1 MNSRVPVVVFGLA
14 LMVAAGCA
22 TGRAI
27 SNANTAA
34 LKGDWDSAVAFYRE
48 ALQNDPD
55 RVDIKVRLERAMRNA
70 SAEHMRRAR
79 ELEAQ
84 DQLPGA
90 IAEYRLASSLDPGNT
105 MASAKASELERRIR
119 VELEASRPQPRID
132 QLRQQ
137 AALAQ
142 GLPRLDPRTPITS
155 IRHQGSIRDLLR
167 LISDMTGIGVTYE
180 QTTQGQVDRPFP
192 FEIRNVSAEEALA
205 QIMSANRLTY
215 KVIGPNTI
223 FVYADTPQLRQLYED
238 QYVQPFMLSH
248 ADASEVSGI
257 LNQLLSQ
264 GATGSRPQI
273 QVNKNGNMLIIKGTM
288 PVLQAIDS
296 IIRTGDKPRAEVM
309 IEVEI
314 LEVNRKFLRQVG
326 LDLNQWALGFTYS
339 PELAPTGGAQFPPVS
354 PPPINLNTPRQGVG
368 VSDFYVTVP
377 TGLVQFLESD
387 ARTKVLARPQVRGRE
402 GMTVNLGLGDDVPQ
416 PQTVFQSAAAGGI
429 ANVPTTQVQYRRV
442 GVNLIFTPRVTY
454 QDEIILE
461 NLQLEK
467 SGLGPNLDV
476 GGQTFPTFVTRNA
489 QTTLRLRDGESNL
502 LAGLISDDSRKTS
515 TGFPGI
521 TGLPILRNIF
531 GNTLD
536 EIDQTDLVMIITP
549 RIIRSHEL
557 TVDDLKP
564 KFVGVGQNF
573 GSGAVPQLIS
583 PDALPPPAVVPPG
596 TPVPGQPGI
605 PTAGQPTTGQ
615 PATPTTTTGTP
626 ARAPGVVPIQP
637 VTPATEPAGPPS
649 QGRVVVTAP
658 TAPLTV
664 GAPYTV
670 PISVETVS
678 QPLGVLSVTV
688 TYDPTVLR
696 AVNVVQGT
704 HMQQGGVTTTF
715 APKIDAATGRVD
727 IAIARPFDRP
737 GATGNGVLGAI
748 AFEAVRS
755 GTSPITIQGV
765 LTTTTGVS
773 IPVQMVS
780 SSVTVK

>member
-27 SNANTAA
+27 SNANNAA
-34 LKGDWDSAVAFYRE
+34 LKGDWDSAVAYFRE
-48 ALQNDPD
+48 ALANDPD

-90 IAEYRLASSLDPGNT
+90 IAEYKQASSLDPGNT
-105 MASAKASELERRIR
+105 VASTRASELERKIR
-119 VELEASRPQPRID
+119 DQIEAARPQPRID

-155 IRHQGSIRDLLR
+155 IRHTGSIRDLLR

-180 QTTQGQVDRPFP
+180 QTTSQQADRPFP

-296 IIRTGDKPRAEVM
+296 IIRTVDKPRAEVM
-309 IEVEI
+309 IEAEI
-314 LEVNRKFLRQVG
+314 LEVNRKFLKQIG

-339 PELAPTGGAQFPPVS
+339 PELAPTGGAQLPPVS
-354 PPPINLNTPRQGVG
+354 PPPINMNTIRQGVG

-377 TGLVQFLESD
+377 TGLVKLLESD
-387 ARTKVLARPQVRGRE
+387 ARTKVLARPQIRGRE

-467 SGLGPNLDV
+467 SGLGPNIDV
-476 GGQTFPTFVTRNA
+476 GGQIFPTFVTRTA

-502 LAGLISDDSRKTS
+502 LAGLIQDESRRTTTS
-515 TGFPGI
+515 FPGL

-531 GNTLD
+531 GNTQT
-536 EIDQTDLVMIITP
+536 EIDQSDLVMIITP

-573 GSGAVPQLIS
+573 GSGGVPQLIS

-596 TPVPGQPGI
+596 TPVPGQPGT
-605 PTAGQPTTGQ
+605 PTAGQPS
-615 PATPTTTTGTP
+615 TPTTTTGTP

-649 QGRVVVTAP
+649 QGRVFVTAP
-658 TAPLTV
+658 TAPLTA

-670 PISVETVS
+670 PIMIENVS
-678 QPLGVLSVTV
+678 QPLGVLSLTV
-688 TYDPTVLR
+688 TYDPTILR

-737 GATGNGVLGAI
+737 GAVGNAVLGAI

-765 LTTTTGVS
+765 ITTTTGVS
-773 IPVQMVS
+773 IPVQMIS

>member
-1 MNSRVPVVVFGLA
+1 VIVAGLA
-14 LMVAAGCA
+14 LVVAAGCA
-22 TGRAI
+22 SAI
-27 SNANTAA
+27 KKGYQASM
-34 LKGDWDSAVAFYRE
+34 KGDWDAAVAYYRE
-48 ALQNDPD
+48 ALAEDPNRID
-55 RVDIKVRLERAMRNA
+55 VKVALERAMRTA
-70 SAEHMRRAR
+70 SGEHLRRAR
-79 ELEAQ
+79 ELESQ

-90 IAEYRLASSLDPGNT
+90 IAEYRQAASLDPGNT
-105 MASAKASELERRIR
+105 LAASKAGELERRIR
-119 VELEASRPQPRID
+119 DQLEATRPRPRID

-137 AALAQ
+137 AAQ
-142 GLPRLDPRTPITS
+142 QPGLPRLDPRTPLPAIKHT
-155 IRHQGSIRDLLR
+155 GSIRELLR
-167 LISDMTGIGVTYE
+167 MISQMTGIGVTYE
-180 QTTQGQVDRPFP
+180 QSTGTAADRPFP
-192 FEIRNVSAEEALA
+192 YEIQNVSVEEALA

-223 FVYADTPQLRQLYED
+223 FVYADTPQLRQIYED

-248 ADASEVSGI
+248 ADAAEVAGL

-288 PVLQAIDS
+288 PVLTAIDG
-296 IIRTGDKPRAEVM
+296 IIRTVDKPRAEVM
-309 IEVEI
+309 IEAEI
-314 LEVNRKFLRQVG
+314 LEVNRKFLKQVG

-339 PELAPTGGAQFPPVS
+339 PELAPAGGAAFPPIS
-354 PPPINLNTPRQGVG
+354 PPPINLNTPRGGVG
-368 VSDFYVTVP
+368 ASDFYVTVP

-387 ARTKVLARPQVRGRE
+387 ARTKVLARPQIRGRE

-476 GGQTFPTFVTRNA
+476 GGQTFPTFVTRTA

-502 LAGLISDDSRKTS
+502 LAGLIRDETQRTA

-521 TGLPILRNIF
+521 TGLPILRSIF
-531 GNTLD
+531 GNTQD
-536 EIDQTDLVMIITP
+536 AQDQTDVVMIITP

-557 TVDDLKP
+557 TADDFKAQ
-564 KFVGVGQNF
+564 FVGVGQNF
-573 GSGAVPQLIS
+573 GSGGVPQLIS
-583 PDALPPPAVVPPG
+583 GDAPPPPGIVPPG
-596 TPVPGQPGI
+596 AAAAQPGVQPPPGQPTQPQPSN
-605 PTAGQPTTGQ
+605 PTM
-615 PATPTTTTGTP
+615 TTGTP
-626 ARAPGVVPIQP
+626 TRAPGVVPITP
-637 VTPATEPAGPPS
+637 VTPAGEPTAPPS
-649 QGRVVVTAP
+649 QGKVFVTAP
-658 TAPLTV
+658 TAPLAT

-670 PISVETVS
+670 AISVEGIRE
-678 QPLGVLSVTV
+678 PLGVLSLTL

-715 APKIDAATGRVD
+715 APKIDATTGRVD

-737 GATGNGVLGAI
+737 GATGNSVVAAV
-748 AFEAVRS
+748 AFEAIRS
-755 GTSPITIQGV
+755 GTSPVAIQGV
-765 LTTTTGVS
+765 LTTTTGQS

-780 SSVTVK
+780 GSVTVK

>member
-1 MNSRVPVVVFGLA
+1 MHSTVRVIVAGLV
-14 LMVAAGCA
+14 LVVAAGCA
-22 TGRAI
+22 TGSAVRKGYQA
-27 SNANTAA
+27 SM
-34 LKGDWDSAVAFYRE
+34 KGDWDAAVAFYRE
-48 ALQNDPD
+48 ALARDPNRID
-55 RVDIKVRLERAMRNA
+55 VKVALERAMRTA
-70 SAEHMRRAR
+70 SGEHLRRAR

-90 IAEYRLASSLDPGNT
+90 IAEYRLAASLDPGNT
-105 MASAKASELERRIR
+105 LAATKAGELERRIR
-119 VELEASRPQPRID
+119 DQLEASRPRPRID

-137 AALAQ
+137 AAQQQ
-142 GLPRLDPRTPITS
+142 GFPRLDPRTPLPA
-155 IRHQGSIRDLLR
+155 IRHTGSIRELLR
-167 LISDMTGIGVTYE
+167 MISDITGIGVTYE
-180 QTTQGQVDRPFP
+180 QSTANLVDRPFP
-192 FEIRNVSAEEALA
+192 YEIQNVSVEEALG

-238 QYVQPFMLSH
+238 QFVQPFMLSH
-248 ADASEVSGI
+248 ADAAEVAGL

-288 PVLQAIDS
+288 PVLTAIDG
-296 IIRTGDKPRAEVM
+296 IIRTVDKPRAEVM
-309 IEVEI
+309 IEAEI
-314 LEVNRKFLRQVG
+314 LEVNRNFLRQVG

-339 PELAPTGGAQFPPVS
+339 PELAPTGGAAFPPIS
-354 PPPINLNTPRQGVG
+354 PPPINLNTPRQGIG

-387 ARTKVLARPQVRGRE
+387 ARTKVLARPQIRGRE

-476 GGQTFPTFVTRNA
+476 GGQTFPTFVTRTA

-502 LAGLISDDSRKTS
+502 LAGLIADETRKTS

-521 TGLPILRNIF
+521 TGLPILRNMF
-531 GNTLD
+531 GNTQD
-536 EIDQTDLVMIITP
+536 ENNQTDLVMIITP

-557 TVDDLKP
+557 TADDLKA

-573 GSGAVPQLIS
+573 GSGAVPPLIS
-583 PDALPPPAVVPPG
+583 PDAPPPPGIVPQGIMPPG
-596 TPVPGQPGI
+596 AQPGATPPAGQPQPGQPSN
-605 PTAGQPTTGQ
+605 PTI
-615 PATPTTTTGTP
+615 TTGTP
-626 ARAPGVVPIQP
+626 TKPNVVPIQP
-637 VTPATEPAGPPS
+637 ATPAGEGVGS
-649 QGRVVVTAP
+649 QGRVIVTAP
-658 TAPLTV
+658 SAPLTT

-670 PISVETVS
+670 PISVEGIRE
-678 QPLGVLSVTV
+678 PLGVLSLTV
-688 TYDPTVLR
+688 TYDPTILR

-737 GATGNGVLGAI
+737 GATGNAVIAAV

-755 GTSPITIQGV
+755 GTSPVTVQGV
-765 LTTTTGVS
+765 LTTTTGQS

-780 SSVTVK
+780 GSVTVK